1 VWRFE
6 LFWCFFFWASY
17 FAAVV
22 VGLEGL
28 AKRTG
33 DRSGGVGSGERRIEY
48 VGGMGLGMEHGVGS
62 WGCS

>member
-1 VWRFE
+1 V
-6 LFWCFFFWASY
+6 FFWAWY
-17 FAAVV
+17 FAAMV

-33 DRSGGVGSGERRIEY
+33 DRSGGVGSGERWIEY